1 MTKIDTQ
8 VPLFY
13 ITYEKKTFVWRFNLA
28 LSKLDIFLFFSLYSS
43 ITSTKTIKKKIF
55 YACGVGFSCSK
66 QLFHYTYNYREF
78 TANKRTVSVYNNDTS
93 LLKCGNTGNYTA
105 TSGCRSEGAERKMV
119 SRVYQS
125 DENFHKDI

>member
-55 YACGVGFSCSK
+55 YACGVGFFMFKTIISLYI
-66 QLFHYTYNYREF
+66 QL
-78 TANKRTVSVYNNDTS
+78 
-93 LLKCGNTGNYTA
+93 
-105 TSGCRSEGAERKMV
+105 
-119 SRVYQS
+119 
-125 DENFHKDI
+125 